1 MRSGSCRVRG
11 GKGLNDPHWVLGTRC
26 VWKARLEETKCWLY
40 AAILVGMMNIKVLD
54 GLAASG
60 EFTEEKKKNK
70 MISSGL
76 SYLSKY
82 QVSRTIKLL

>member
-11 GKGLNDPHWVLGTRC
+11 GKGLNDPHWALGTRC

-60 EFTEEKKKNK
+60 EFTEEKKNK

>member
-60 EFTEEKKKNK
+60 EFTEGKKNK